1 MKIELNYTYD
11 ELITLLDGLNN
22 ALISLK
28 RNYSAMSFGLYSG
41 VPEQLLNLKTDL
53 KQEKLELEHRYNSV
67 KELYDHLL
75 TYETG

>member
-28 RNYSAMSFGLYSG
+28 RNYSAMSFGLYNG
-41 VPEQLLNLKTDL
+41 VPDSSGTCNNTGTAQQIGTKAF
-53 KQEKLELEHRYNSV
+53 NSSFN
-67 KELYDHLL
+67 DAPSSNSIF
-75 TYETG
+75 